1 MYTSLYSFMKPLISG
16 AETGIM
22 TVVSEYGPEGKIYLK
37 SGRMVGAETENL
49 TGASAANDLA
59 KWVSIS
65 TEFNAGIEPDIK
77 NRDTFDHMGFVKLLA
92 GRDKIINAI
101 RKVIPGNDARFM
113 ILVENWQEKT
123 ISMQQLMLITKL
135 DGHYSVRQVI
145 AESGMAELEVLNFIY
160 CLYNKGLVKEVTSP
174 KAMVKEDIDNFLD
187 ALRNKLLDLVG
198 PAADVVIQKVFE
210 SLGIDPD
217 FLARS
222 QITKVFESVS
232 EHLDEMEAE
241 VFNHWKNRYYI
252 ELRKTG

>member
-1 MYTSLYSFMKPLISG
+1 MYTSLYSFLKPLISG

-37 SGRMVGAETENL
+37 NGRIVSAETENF

-65 TEFNAGIEPDIK
+65 TEFTAGIDPNITNPDA
-77 NRDTFDHMGFVKLLA
+77 FDHMGFVKLLA

-101 RKVIPGNDARFM
+101 RKVIPGNDARYK

-135 DGHYSVRQVI
+135 NGHRTVRQVV
-145 AESGMAELEVLNFIY
+145 ADSGMAELEVLNFIY
-160 CLYNKGLVKEVTSP
+160 YLYNKSLVNEVTSP
-174 KAMVKEDIDNFLD
+174 KAMEKEEIDNFLD
-187 ALRNKLLDLVG
+187 ALRNKLLDLIG
-198 PAADVVIQKVFE
+198 PAADETIQTVFG
-210 SLGIDPD
+210 SLDIDPD

-222 QITKVFESVS
+222 QITKVFESVV
-232 EHLDEMEAE
+232 EHLDEMESE
-241 VFNHWKNRYYI
+241 VFNHWKNGFNI
-252 ELRKTG
+252 ELRRTG